1 MLAEAILSI
10 VIGLTIPKLF
20 VVLFLKK
27 QQRVMMYYM
36 FWGFFSAI
44 IVYYTYDLINT
55 FTMNVSYQEVTITPL
70 LEEFVKG
77 FPLIALFLITGR
89 KFEKHILPFAMSC
102 GIGFSILG
110 NYIFTMNGGDFSQ
123 INVVVYAIL
132 RAGGTSLMQGC
143 CTAIIG
149 YGIYLIKDMDKK
161 ALPALLLGLYA
172 VSVIIHAIY
181 NLLVFYSD
189 TGKYFGILIS
199 FLLLISLLLLYY
211 QDRLPTL
218 EDISLELLAD

>member
-27 QQRVMMYYM
+27 KQRMLMYYL

-44 IVYYTYDLINT
+44 VVYFVYDSLSNMGIQ
-55 FTMNVSYQEVTITPL
+55 FVYQEVTLTPM
-70 LEEFVKG
+70 LEEFIKA
-77 FPLIALFLITGR
+77 FPLIALFLLTGK
-89 KFEKHILPFAMSC
+89 KFEKYILPFAMAS
-102 GIGFSILG
+102 GVGFSILG
-110 NYIFTMNGGDFSQ
+110 NYLFAMNSANLQ
-123 INVVVYAIL
+123 VNTILYAIM
-132 RAGGTSLMQGC
+132 RAGGSSLMEGC

-161 ALPALLLGLYA
+161 ALPALLIGLYA
-172 VSVIIHAIY
+172 VAVIIHALY

-189 TGKYFGILIS
+189 TGKYFGILLS
-199 FLLLISLLLLYY
+199 VSLLVSLLFLYY
-211 QDRLPTL
+211 KDELPKMSDLGL
-218 EDISLELLAD
+218 EVLGE

>member
-44 IVYYTYDLINT
+44 IMYYIFDFINGST
-55 FTMNVSYQEVTITPL
+55 VIISYQEITITPL
-70 LEEFVKG
+70 LEEFIKG
-77 FPLIALFLITGR
+77 FPLIALFLVTGR

-110 NYIFTMNGGDFSQ
+110 NYIFTMIGGDFTQ
-123 INVVVYAIL
+123 INLVLYAIL

-172 VSVIIHAIY
+172 VSVIVHAIY

-199 FLLLISLLLLYY
+199 FLLLVSLLLLYY
-211 QDRLPTL
+211 QDQLPKL
-218 EDISLELLAD
+218 DDLSGLLLAE

>member
-1 MLAEAILSI
+1 MITEAILSI

-20 VVLFLKK
+20 MVLFLKK
-27 QQRVMMYYM
+27 HQRVMMYYL

-44 IVYYTYDLINT
+44 MVYYIYDFLSSFAVNL
-55 FTMNVSYQEVTITPL
+55 SYQEITITPL
-70 LEEFVKG
+70 LEEFVKA
-77 FPLIALFLITGR
+77 FPLIALFLISGK

-110 NYIFTMNGGDFSQ
+110 NYIFTMGGDFAQ
-123 INVVVYAIL
+123 VNMVLYAIL
-132 RAGGTSLMQGC
+132 RAGGISLMQGC

-149 YGIYLIKDMDKK
+149 YGLYLIKDMDKK

-172 VSVIIHAIY
+172 VSVVIHAIF

-189 TGKYFGILIS
+189 TGKYFAILIS
-199 FLLLISLLLLYY
+199 LILLISLLLLFY

-218 EDISLELLAD
+218 EDISMELLAD

>member
-1 MLAEAILSI
+1 MITEALVAI

-27 QQRVMMYYM
+27 HQRIMMYYM

-44 IVYYTYDLINT
+44 LVFFIYDYINGHALNITYL
-55 FTMNVSYQEVTITPL
+55 EVTLTPL
-70 LEEFVKG
+70 LEEFVKA
-77 FPLIALFLITGR
+77 FPLIALFVITGKR
-89 KFEKHILPFAMSC
+89 SEKYILPFAMAS

-110 NYIFTMNGGDFSQ
+110 NYLFTMSGDFAQ
-123 INVVVYAIL
+123 MDTIMYAIL

-149 YGIYLIKDMDKK
+149 YGIYLIKDMDRK

-172 VSVIIHAIY
+172 VSVIIHALY

-199 FLLLISLLLLYY
+199 LVLLVSLLLLYY
-211 QDRLPTL
+211 QDRLPKL
-218 EDISLELLAD
+218 EDITKELVVD

>member
-1 MLAEAILSI
+1 MITEAVIAI

-27 QQRVMMYYM
+27 QQRIMMYYM

-44 IVYYTYDLINT
+44 LVFYIYDFLGSIAVNL
-55 FTMNVSYQEVTITPL
+55 SYQEITVTPL
-70 LEEFVKG
+70 LEEFVKA
-77 FPLIALFLITGR
+77 FPLITLFIITCKR
-89 KFEKHILPFAMSC
+89 SEKYILPFAMAS
-102 GIGFSILG
+102 GIGFSVLG
-110 NYIFTMNGGDFSQ
+110 NYLFTMNGDFAHMDA
-123 INVVVYAIL
+123 VMYAIL

-172 VSVIIHAIY
+172 VSVIIHALY

-199 FLLLISLLLLYY
+199 VLLLLSLLLLYY
-211 QDRLPTL
+211 QDRLPKL
-218 EDISLELLAD
+218 EDITSELVAD

>member
-1 MLAEAILSI
+1 MITEAVIAI

-27 QQRVMMYYM
+27 HQRIIMYYM

-44 IVYYTYDLINT
+44 VVYFIYDFLNGLAVNT
-55 FTMNVSYQEVTITPL
+55 SYYEITVTPL
-70 LEEFVKG
+70 LEEFVKA
-77 FPLIALFLITGR
+77 FPLIALFVITGKR
-89 KFEKHILPFAMSC
+89 SEKYILPFAMAS

-110 NYIFTMNGGDFSQ
+110 NYLFTMNGDFSQ
-123 INVVVYAIL
+123 MDTIMYAIL

-143 CTAIIG
+143 CTAVIG
-149 YGIYLIKDMDKK
+149 YGIFLIKDMDKK

-172 VSVIIHAIY
+172 VSVIIHALY

-199 FLLLISLLLLYY
+199 VVLLLSLLLLYY
-211 QDRLPTL
+211 QDRLPKL
-218 EDISLELLAD
+218 SDIASELVAD

>member
-1 MLAEAILSI
+1 MLAEALLSI

-20 VVLFLKK
+20 VTLFLKK
-27 QQRVMMYYM
+27 QQRIMMYYM

-44 IVYYTYDLINT
+44 LVYFIYDFMSGFVLNIS
-55 FTMNVSYQEVTITPL
+55 FQEVTISPL
-70 LEEFVKG
+70 LEEFIKA

-89 KFEKHILPFAMSC
+89 KFEKHILPFAMAS

-110 NYIFTMNGGDFSQ
+110 NYIFTMNGGDFAQ
-123 INVVVYAIL
+123 INMVAYAIM

-199 FLLLISLLLLYY
+199 FILLISLLLLYY
-211 QDRLPTL
+211 QDKLPKL
-218 EDISLELLAD
+218 EDLSMELLAE

>member
-1 MLAEAILSI
+1 MITEAILSI

-20 VVLFLKK
+20 MVLFLKK
-27 QQRVMMYYM
+27 HQRVMMYYL

-44 IVYYTYDLINT
+44 MVYYIYDFLSGFAVNL
-55 FTMNVSYQEVTITPL
+55 SYQEITVTPL
-70 LEEFVKG
+70 LEEFVKA
-77 FPLIALFLITGR
+77 FPLIALFLITGK

-102 GIGFSILG
+102 GIGFSVLG
-110 NYIFTMNGGDFSQ
+110 NYIFTMGGDFAHVNM
-123 INVVVYAIL
+123 ILYAIL
-132 RAGGTSLMQGC
+132 RAGGISLMQGC

-149 YGIYLIKDMDKK
+149 YGLYLIKDMDKK

-172 VSVIIHAIY
+172 VSVVIHAIF

-189 TGKYFGILIS
+189 TGKYFAILIS
-199 FLLLISLLLLYY
+199 LVLLISLLLLFY

-218 EDISLELLAD
+218 EDLSMELLAD

>member
-1 MLAEAILSI
+1 MLAEALLSI

-44 IVYYTYDLINT
+44 LVYYIYDFLNG
-55 FTMNVSYQEVTITPL
+55 FSLNLLYQEVTITPL
-70 LEEFVKG
+70 LEEFVKA
-77 FPLIALFLITGR
+77 FPLIALFLVTGR
-89 KFEKHILPFAMSC
+89 KFEKYILPFAMAS

-110 NYIFTMNGGDFSQ
+110 NYIFTMSGGDFAQ
-123 INVVVYAIL
+123 INVVLYAIM

-149 YGIYLIKDMDKK
+149 YGLYLIKDMDKK

-199 FLLLISLLLLYY
+199 FILLISLLSLYY
-211 QDRLPTL
+211 QDKLPKL
-218 EDISLELLAD
+218 EDLSGLMLAE